1 MPAGNPIVFNYP
13 VHNDGGHYDFTTGIY
28 TVPIDGNYEFTFR
41 FRAENDASLGAW
53 LVVDGE
59 DVSLF
64 STTLGFKRMHL
75 VIINT

>member
-1 MPAGNPIVFNYP
+1 M
-13 VHNDGGHYDFTTGIY
+13 HNDGGHYDSTTGIY
-28 TVPIDGNYEFTFR
+28 TVPIDGIYEIIFR
-41 FRAENDASLGAW
+41 FRAENDASLGAG

-75 VIINT
+75 VIINTWTLRHFW